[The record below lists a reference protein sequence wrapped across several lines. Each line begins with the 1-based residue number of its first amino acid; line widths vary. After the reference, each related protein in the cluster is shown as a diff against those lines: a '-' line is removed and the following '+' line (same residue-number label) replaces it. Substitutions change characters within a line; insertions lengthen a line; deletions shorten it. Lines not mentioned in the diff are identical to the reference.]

1 MHLLEG
7 KEKGK
12 RQKEIRLDKKS
23 CKWGLSCWRAEER
36 VGKTG
41 KQCIRDTTEASLLL
55 LHHHPLSVR
64 FEDIIG
70 YILSEKVGQF
80 LTAQKCFFRYS
91 FSILD

>member
-1 MHLLEG
+1 MHLFEG

-70 YILSEKVGQF
+70 RNSFAKHKTNKGMKMF
-80 LTAQKCFFRYS
+80 LVELY
-91 FSILD
+91 

>member
-1 MHLLEG
+1 MHLFEG

-55 LHHHPLSVR
+55 LHHQIHHPLSVR

-70 YILSEKVGQF
+70 RNSFAKHKTNKGMKMF
-80 LTAQKCFFRYS
+80 LVELY
-91 FSILD
+91 